1 MQNAD
6 RKHRFA
12 VVHPLEALRP
22 ASLSPPARQTADR
35 KPGLAVVH
43 PRDAPRPGTLFVPRA
58 APPPSQPQN
67 AVDGDCQPALDAPML
82 VSMHVLAQ
90 NSRHHPDTSTIRV
103 NPISRS
109 VQWSSPCGSPMC
121 NCRTATPSAA
131 TVNAWPSAYVMP
143 KRNPLFQLRCTAVIS
158 EMAAR

>member
-22 ASLSPPARQTADR
+22 GS
-35 KPGLAVVH
+35 
-43 PRDAPRPGTLFVPRA
+43 LFVPQA
-58 APPPSQPQN
+58 AHPPGQPKN

-90 NSRHHPDTSTIRV
+90 DSRHHPDPQTPGAIRV

-109 VQWSSPCGSPMC
+109 VQWASPCGRPMC
-121 NCRTATPSAA
+121 NSRTATPSAA

-143 KRNPLFQLRCTAVIS
+143 NRNPLFQLRCTAVIS